1 MADPISL
8 DSFVSK
14 MEALHTEMRT
24 GKLGHGEYDQRL
36 ARIISELRDRKLDAE
51 RPEIES
57 TIDDLLGRGVITP
70 TVKDHLRSRL
80 GL

>member
-1 MADPISL
+1 MAEPIKL
-8 DSFVSK
+8 EHLVQK
-14 MEALHTEMRT
+14 LEALSDEMRS
-24 GKLGHGEYDQRL
+24 GKLDHGEYDQRL

-51 RPEIES
+51 RPTIES

-70 TVKDHLRSRL
+70 TVKEHLRSRL

>member
-1 MADPISL
+1 MAEPIKL
-8 DSFVSK
+8 EHFVEKLEGLSND
-14 MEALHTEMRT
+14 MRS

-51 RPEIES
+51 RPKIEA

-70 TVKDHLRSRL
+70 TVKNHLRSRL